1 MAKKDPSAKSS
12 VPGLTAPARVIF
24 SVRDLERSARWYEGT
39 LGIPVRRR
47 EPGWVELQTRGV
59 ALCLRAGR
67 RHGPSPDQPALTFR
81 VDQFDAALRGL
92 KLREVP
98 GLGEPFECGEGSRAV
113 FFEDPDGNRL
123 GIEGP

>member
-24 SVRDLERSARWYEGT
+24 TVRDLERSVRWYEKT
-39 LGIPVRRR
+39 LGIPIRQRD
-47 EPGWVELQTRGV
+47 EGWVELDTRGV
-59 ALCLRAGR
+59 AVCLRGGR
-67 RHGPSPDQPALTFR
+67 RHGPSPDQPALSFR
-81 VDQFDAALRGL
+81 VDNFDAAFRGL

-98 GLGEPFECGEGSRAV
+98 GLGEPCAYGEGLRVV